1 MRGGGNTWQR
11 PGFCLIRQNRPP
23 VATRALPKS
32 ASSGSQM
39 PFLTSSGTF
48 AHCQPI
54 WTKSQHT
61 LYLRKAKIG
70 LQRQQKKC
78 HRRSILARVFAIGGR
93 FWLFDATGGRFWQGS
108 GHRTRAIKGRFCL
121 MGMSS
126 LKKGRLR
133 GYTPSQQDGRPFPPL
148 PSGKLWK
155 SCSPSSKLRRGA
167 RRLPVILM
175 RPGRYGG
182 YF

>member
-1 MRGGGNTWQR
+1 MCAAAAAAAAVAAAAAAAATRGSGGNTWQR

-61 LYLRKAKIG
+61 LYLRKAKID

-126 LKKGRLR
+126 LKIRASSRICPQPTRRTSLPAPSLR
-133 GYTPSQQDGRPFPPL
+133 Q
-148 PSGKLWK
+148 
-155 SCSPSSKLRRGA
+155 A
-167 RRLPVILM
+167 VEIL
-175 RPGRYGG
+175 
-182 YF
+182 

>member
-1 MRGGGNTWQR
+1 MRGGSGGGNTWQR
-11 PGFCLIRQNRPP
+11 RRQRWQRRRWQRRRWQRRRQPGFCLIRQNRPP

-93 FWLFDATGGRFWQGS
+93 FWLFNATGGRFWQGS
-108 GHRTRAIKGRFCL
+108 GHRTRAVKGRFCL
-121 MGMSS
+121 LGMSS
-126 LKKGRLR
+126 MKIRAYSRIYPQPTRRTSLPAPSLR
-133 GYTPSQQDGRPFPPL
+133 QAV
-148 PSGKLWK
+148 K
-155 SCSPSSKLRRGA
+155 
-167 RRLPVILM
+167 IL
-175 RPGRYGG
+175 
-182 YF
+182 

>member
-1 MRGGGNTWQR
+1 MRGGSGSGGSGGGGSGSGSNTWQRRQR

-61 LYLRKAKIG
+61 LYLRKAKID

-93 FWLFDATGGRFWQGS
+93 FWLFDATEGRFWQGS

-126 LKKGRLR
+126 LKIRASSRICPQPTRRTSLPAPSLR
-133 GYTPSQQDGRPFPPL
+133 Q
-148 PSGKLWK
+148 
-155 SCSPSSKLRRGA
+155 A
-167 RRLPVILM
+167 VEIL
-175 RPGRYGG
+175 
-182 YF
+182 